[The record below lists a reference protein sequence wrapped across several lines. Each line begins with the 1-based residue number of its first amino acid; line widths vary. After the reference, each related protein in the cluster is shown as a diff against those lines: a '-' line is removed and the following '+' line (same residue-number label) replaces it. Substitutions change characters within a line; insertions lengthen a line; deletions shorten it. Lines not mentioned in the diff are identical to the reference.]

1 MLVSLVNTKKT
12 QAIPAE
18 KLDLSGESL
27 QQKIG
32 SLYSGVSLRGSVE
45 EQRRD
50 TILRLS
56 LQTQLRI
63 LSTDEF
69 HTITDRNRNSIYHD
83 LARFTE
89 HDSVQMAI
97 LDHRATFSKEHFA
110 NIWKMTPVDN
120 LANEGRIPVQMA
132 IRNFTDEELLEQRY
146 IGGTI
151 VHTLASRI
159 KKSTGD
165 YLDLLKLSKKVLS
178 AKNRHNESVI
188 RLIYNYGDEGIKGQV
203 RALDTFW
210 NHW

>member
-1 MLVSLVNTKKT
+1 VPT
-12 QAIPAE
+12 E
-18 KLDLSGESL
+18 KLELSGESL

-69 HTITDRNRNSIYHD
+69 HTITDRNKNGIYHD

-89 HDSVQMAI
+89 HDSIQMAI

-120 LANEGRIPVQMA
+120 LANSGRMPVQIA
-132 IRNFTDEELLEQRY
+132 IRNFAEAELLEQRA
-146 IGGTI
+146 IGGTL
-151 VHTLASRI
+151 VHILAGRI

-165 YLDLLKLSKKVLS
+165 YLELLKLSRKVLS

-188 RLIYNYGDEGIKGQV
+188 RVIYDSGDEGVKGQV